1 MARYYA
7 MLGDEAAARQS
18 LDAALRLA
26 ATDMYVMYEAG
37 QAHAILGD
45 SERALELLLS
55 AIDAGYQRAE
65 IRVNPFLEEML
76 RDERLQ
82 AALGSG

>member
-7 MLGDEAAARQS
+7 MLGDQPAARQS
-18 LDAALRLA
+18 LDTALRLA
-26 ATDMYVMYEAG
+26 PRDMYVMYESA

-55 AIDAGYQRAE
+55 AIETGYSRAE
-65 IRVNPFLEEML
+65 IRVNPFLEEVR
-76 RDERLQ
+76 RDARLQ
-82 AALGSG
+82 QALGPG